1 MIILIACTIL
11 CACKSGA
18 PSNNQSLNQPEEYI
32 PFTKPSSKQLENGKL
47 NICLITKS
55 YGSNYWNILI
65 KGVTDSAEEH
75 DVNLFTAAVKNENDT
90 DCLARLIDEALLMK
104 PDAIILSPADTK
116 EINDAVIRINEA
128 GIPLIYVDTILN
140 GPQFDACY
148 MTDNMEAGR
157 MVAQDMLKKLTAQG
171 HTEDESIS
179 IGINIGSKK
188 SQTIIE
194 RLAGFNEYWSNNAP
208 KNWKITDKILCNEG
222 SSDIAHD
229 QCLEYMNNYKN
240 LAGLIG
246 LNNGSTVG
254 LCRGL
259 IESGRTDLVLI
270 GFDYSDE
277 IAALIADVNY
287 SVSAIVQSQYNM
299 GYESVK
305 KAIEINN
312 NKTSLFKYYDTG
324 VIRIDHNNYTSPYI
338 KSIVSIEE

>member
-1 MIILIACTIL
+1 MA
-11 CACKSGA
+11 
-18 PSNNQSLNQPEEYI
+18 
-32 PFTKPSSKQLENGKL
+32 FTKPSPDQLENGKL
-47 NICLITKS
+47 NVCLITKS
-55 YGSNYWNILI
+55 YGSNYWDTLI
-65 KGVTDSAEEH
+65 KGAVDSAEER
-75 DVNLFTAAVKNENDT
+75 DVNLYIAGVKNENDT
-90 DCLARLIDEALLMK
+90 DRLAELINEALLMK

-157 MVAQDMLKKLTAQG
+157 MVAQDMIKKLTAQG
-171 HTEDESIS
+171 HTEEESIN

-208 KNWKITDKILCNEG
+208 KNWKIINKISCNEG
-222 SSDIAHD
+222 NSDIAHD
-229 QCLEYMNNYKN
+229 QCLEYMNNYNN

-254 LCRGL
+254 LCQG
-259 IESGRTDLVLI
+259 IVESGRTDIVLI

-277 IAALIADVNY
+277 IASLIADINY
-287 SVSAIVQSQYNM
+287 SVSTMVQSQYNM

-312 NKTSLFKYYDTG
+312 KQTSLFKYYDTG
-324 VIRIDHNNYTSPYI
+324 VIRIDHNNYSSPYI
-338 KSIVSIEE
+338 KSVVSMAE